1 MENDQYNTK
10 DNPESLYLVKD
21 ILRNT
26 YICSVDNY
34 YPANPFQLY
43 EYKGYYSSIHVEG
56 ETNEWCIETDQLG
69 RIHKVSIGGHDAD
82 IMLGYV
88 YFDEKFS
95 KQFVKLLEQL
105 ENNSD
110 YWHHVWEYLYI
121 QHLNLL
127 DLELRMFDKQE
138 ILEFDSVDE
147 AVSFDNEFLQHNSKM
162 ACHKRQRSIF

>member
-1 MENDQYNTK
+1 
-10 DNPESLYLVKD
+10 
-21 ILRNT
+21 
-26 YICSVDNY
+26 
-34 YPANPFQLY
+34 
-43 EYKGYYSSIHVEG
+43 
-56 ETNEWCIETDQLG
+56 
-69 RIHKVSIGGHDAD
+69 
-82 IMLGYV
+82 MLGYV

-95 KQFVKLLEQL
+95 KQLVKLLEQL